1 LLTTAEV
8 ARRLDVQPA
17 TVYAYVS
24 RGLLTNVGGRR
35 ASRFA
40 QDEVDRLVRRGREGR
55 RPSGAIERIHTG
67 ITLLTEDGPAY
78 RGRPVAELLDR
89 PVEAVAHLL
98 WTGSLGAGEPF
109 GAPAELVD
117 VAARAAAALP
127 ASARLVD
134 RLRVAVAA
142 ASAVDPLRHDLDPAA
157 VVRRA
162 ETILALA
169 VDALARTASRPGD
182 AAGGTAPPVDQP
194 DAALAG
200 GADLLDGAALPD
212 GATLPDGTT
221 LPDGAAI
228 PDGATTDGATDAHGA
243 DPPGGGILSGA
254 AGLPGGGSLA
264 ARLWPALAGRRAT
277 PEQERLLNTVLIVLA
292 DHDLAVSTLAARVAA
307 SARANPYAVVSA
319 GLGAL
324 DGPQHGAAS
333 TLAHRF
339 LAEALTDPVGALAER
354 LRTGSPLPGFGHR
367 VYRTRD
373 PRTALVLDLL
383 GDGPVRAALDAVAAP
398 LAGRPDGFPNVDLAL
413 AAVVHA
419 HDLRPDAG
427 EAIFAVA
434 RTVGWIA
441 HAVEEYAEP
450 GLRFRAE
457 GVYTGPVPDGR
468 PNATLP

>member
-1 LLTTAEV
+1 MTRLLTTAEV
-8 ARRLDVQPA
+8 ARRLDVQTA

-40 QDEVDRLVRRGREGR
+40 QDEVERLVRRGREGR
-55 RPSGAIERIHTG
+55 RPSGAIERINTA
-67 ITLLTEDGPAY
+67 ITLLSDDGPAY
-78 RGRPVAELLDR
+78 RGRPVGELLGSSA
-89 PVEAVAHLL
+89 EAVAHLL
-98 WTGSLGAGEPF
+98 WTGALGPGEPF
-109 GAPAELVD
+109 RASAELVD
-117 VAARAAAALP
+117 AAAGAAGALP
-127 ASARLVD
+127 PSARLVD

-169 VDALARTASRPGD
+169 VDVLAEATGSERGHP
-182 AAGGTAPPVDQP
+182 AAAQSERGHPAAAQSERGHPAPAAVPGGT
-194 DAALAG
+194 
-200 GADLLDGAALPD
+200 
-212 GATLPDGTT
+212 
-221 LPDGAAI
+221 
-228 PDGATTDGATDAHGA
+228 
-243 DPPGGGILSGA
+243 
-254 AGLPGGGSLA
+254 LA

-277 PEQERLLNTVLIVLA
+277 PEQERLLNAVLVVLA

-354 LRTGSPLPGFGHR
+354 LRTGSPIPGFGHR

-383 GDGPVRAALDAVAAP
+383 GDGPVRAAVDAVAAP

>member
-1 LLTTAEV
+1 VTRLLTTAEV

-78 RGRPVAELLDR
+78 RGWPVAQLLDR
-89 PVEAVAHLL
+89 PVEAVAYLL
-98 WTGSLGAGEPF
+98 WTGSLGGGEPF

-117 VAARAAAALP
+117 VAARAAGALP

-169 VDALARTASRPGD
+169 VDALARTASHPGD
-182 AAGGTAPPVDQP
+182 AD
-194 DAALAG
+194 
-200 GADLLDGAALPD
+200 
-212 GATLPDGTT
+212 
-221 LPDGAAI
+221 
-228 PDGATTDGATDAHGA
+228 
-243 DPPGGGILSGA
+243 
-254 AGLPGGGSLA
+254 GGSLA

-277 PEQERLLNTVLIVLA
+277 PEQERLLNAVLIVLA

-339 LAEALTDPVGALAER
+339 LAEALTDPVAALAER
-354 LRTGSPLPGFGHR
+354 LRTGSPIPGFGHR
-367 VYRTRD
+367 VYRNRD
-373 PRTALVLDLL
+373 PRTALVLDRLA
-383 GDGPVRAALDAVAAP
+383 DGPVRAAVEAVAAP
-398 LAGRPDGFPNVDLAL
+398 LAGRPGGFPNVDLAL

-419 HDLRPDAG
+419 HGLRPDAG

-434 RTVGWIA
+434 RTAGWIA
-441 HAVEEYAEP
+441 HALEEYAEP

-457 GVYTGPVPDGR
+457 GVYTGPVPDGGR
-468 PNATLP
+468 VATLR

>member
-1 LLTTAEV
+1 VTRLLTTAEV

-98 WTGSLGAGEPF
+98 WTGSPGAGEPF

-117 VAARAAAALP
+117 VAAGAAGALP

-169 VDALARTASRPGD
+169 VDTLARTAPR
-182 AAGGTAPPVDQP
+182 
-194 DAALAG
+194 
-200 GADLLDGAALPD
+200 
-212 GATLPDGTT
+212 
-221 LPDGAAI
+221 
-228 PDGATTDGATDAHGA
+228 
-243 DPPGGGILSGA
+243 
-254 AGLPGGGSLA
+254 PGGGSLA
-264 ARLWPALAGRRAT
+264 ARLWPALAGHRAT
-277 PEQERLLNTVLIVLA
+277 PEQERLLNAVLIVLA

-339 LAEALTDPVGALAER
+339 LAEALIDPVGALAER

-383 GDGPVRAALDAVAAP
+383 GDGPVRAAVDAVAAP

-468 PNATLP
+468 PIATLP

>member
-1 LLTTAEV
+1 VKRLLTTAEV

-40 QDEVDRLVRRGREGR
+40 QDEVERLVRRGREGR
-55 RPSGAIERIHTG
+55 RPSGAIERINTG

-78 RGRPVAELLDR
+78 RGRPVGELLGASA
-89 PVEAVAHLL
+89 EAVAHLL
-98 WTGSLGAGEPF
+98 WTGSLGPGEPF
-109 GAPAELVD
+109 RASAGLVD
-117 VAARAAAALP
+117 VAAGAAGALP
-127 ASARLVD
+127 PSARLVD

-169 VDALARTASRPGD
+169 VDALARTAPRPSGAAPTDD
-182 AAGGTAPPVDQP
+182 AP
-194 DAALAG
+194 AG
-200 GADLLDGAALPD
+200 GAGRP
-212 GATLPDGTT
+212 
-221 LPDGAAI
+221 
-228 PDGATTDGATDAHGA
+228 
-243 DPPGGGILSGA
+243 
-254 AGLPGGGSLA
+254 GGSLA
-264 ARLWPALAGRRAT
+264 TRLWPALAGRRAT
-277 PEQERLLNTVLIVLA
+277 PEQERLLNTVLILLA

-354 LRTGSPLPGFGHR
+354 LRTGSPIPGFGHR

-383 GDGPVRAALDAVAAP
+383 GDGPVRAAVDAVAAP

-468 PNATLP
+468 PIATLP

>member
-1 LLTTAEV
+1 MTRLLTTAEV

-40 QDEVDRLVRRGREGR
+40 QDEVERLVRRGREGR
-55 RPSGAIERIHTG
+55 RPSGAIERINTG
-67 ITLLTEDGPAY
+67 ITLLTDDGPAY
-78 RGRPVAELLDR
+78 RGRPVGELLGSSA
-89 PVEAVAHLL
+89 EAVAHLL
-98 WTGSLGAGEPF
+98 WTGSLGPGEPF
-109 GAPAELVD
+109 RASAGLVD
-117 VAARAAAALP
+117 VAAGAAGALP
-127 ASARLVD
+127 PSARLVD

-169 VDALARTASRPGD
+169 VDALARTAPRPG
-182 AAGGTAPPVDQP
+182 P
-194 DAALAG
+194 AALDPA
-200 GADLLDGAALPD
+200 AAAPLDGVGRP
-212 GATLPDGTT
+212 
-221 LPDGAAI
+221 
-228 PDGATTDGATDAHGA
+228 
-243 DPPGGGILSGA
+243 
-254 AGLPGGGSLA
+254 GGSLA

-277 PEQERLLNTVLIVLA
+277 PEQERLLNAVLILLA

-324 DGPQHGAAS
+324 DGPRHGAAS

-339 LAEALTDPVGALAER
+339 LAEALTDPVAALAER
-354 LRTGSPLPGFGHR
+354 LRTGSPIPGFGHR

-383 GDGPVRAALDAVAAP
+383 GDGPVRAAVDAVAAP

>member
-1 LLTTAEV
+1 MTRLLTTAEV

-78 RGRPVAELLDR
+78 RGWPVAQLLDR
-89 PVEAVAHLL
+89 PVEAVAYLL

-109 GAPAELVD
+109 GPPAELVD

-221 LPDGAAI
+221 LPDGATM
-228 PDGATTDGATDAHGA
+228 DGAATDAHGA
-243 DPPGGGILSGA
+243 NPPGGGILSGA

-339 LAEALTDPVGALAER
+339 LAEALTDPVAALAER
-354 LRTGSPLPGFGHR
+354 LRTGSPIPGFGHR
-367 VYRTRD
+367 VYRNRD
-373 PRTALVLDLL
+373 PRTALVLDRLA
-383 GDGPVRAALDAVAAP
+383 DGPVRAAVEAVAAP
-398 LAGRPDGFPNVDLAL
+398 LAGRPGGFPNVDLAL

-419 HDLRPDAG
+419 HGLRPDAG

-441 HAVEEYAEP
+441 HALEEYAEP

-457 GVYTGPVPDGR
+457 GVYTGPVPDGGR
-468 PNATLP
+468 VATLR

>member
-1 LLTTAEV
+1 MTRLLTTAEV

-24 RGLLTNVGGRR
+24 RGLLINVGGRR

-40 QDEVDRLVRRGREGR
+40 QDEVERLVRRGRERR
-55 RPSGAIERIHTG
+55 RPSGAIERINTG

-78 RGRPVAELLDR
+78 RGRPVGELLGSSA
-89 PVEAVAHLL
+89 EAVAHLL
-98 WTGSLGAGEPF
+98 WTGSLGPGEPF
-109 GAPAELVD
+109 RASAGLVD
-117 VAARAAAALP
+117 VAAGAVGALP
-127 ASARLVD
+127 PSARLVD

-169 VDALARTASRPGD
+169 VDALARTAPRPSAVAPNPASAAPRDDAGD
-182 AAGGTAPPVDQP
+182 AAAPS
-194 DAALAG
+194 
-200 GADLLDGAALPD
+200 
-212 GATLPDGTT
+212 
-221 LPDGAAI
+221 GAAI
-228 PDGATTDGATDAHGA
+228 P
-243 DPPGGGILSGA
+243 SGA
-254 AGLPGGGSLA
+254 APTADADPHDDAAPHDGVGRPGGSLA

-277 PEQERLLNTVLIVLA
+277 PEQERLLDAVLILLA

-339 LAEALTDPVGALAER
+339 LAETLTDPVGALAER
-354 LRTGSPLPGFGHR
+354 LRTGSPIPGFGHR
-367 VYRTRD
+367 VYRNRD
-373 PRTALVLDLL
+373 PRTALVLDRLA
-383 GDGPVRAALDAVAAP
+383 DGPVRAAVEAVAAP
-398 LAGRPDGFPNVDLAL
+398 LAGRPGGFPNVDLAL

-419 HDLRPDAG
+419 HGLRPDAG

-434 RTVGWIA
+434 RTAGWIA
-441 HAVEEYAEP
+441 HALEEYAEP

-457 GVYTGPVPDGR
+457 GVYTGPVPDGGR
-468 PNATLP
+468 VATLR

>member
-40 QDEVDRLVRRGREGR
+40 QDEVERLVRRGREGR

-67 ITLLTEDGPAY
+67 ITLLTADGPAY
-78 RGRPVAELLDR
+78 RGRPVGELLGSSA
-89 PVEAVAHLL
+89 EAVAHLL
-98 WTGSLGAGEPF
+98 WTGSLGPGEPF
-109 GAPAELVD
+109 RASGELVD
-117 VAARAAAALP
+117 VAARAAGALP
-127 ASARLVD
+127 AAARLVD

-169 VDALARTASRPGD
+169 VDVLARTAPGPGD
-182 AAGGTAPPVDQP
+182 SATAAAPTD
-194 DAALAG
+194 DASALDDVG
-200 GADLLDGAALPD
+200 RP
-212 GATLPDGTT
+212 
-221 LPDGAAI
+221 
-228 PDGATTDGATDAHGA
+228 
-243 DPPGGGILSGA
+243 
-254 AGLPGGGSLA
+254 GGSLA
-264 ARLWPALAGRRAT
+264 ARLWPALAGHHAT
-277 PEQERLLNTVLIVLA
+277 LEQEGLLNGVLVVLA

-339 LAEALTDPVGALAER
+339 LAEALTDPVAALAER
-354 LRTGSPLPGFGHR
+354 LSTGSPIPGFGHR

-373 PRTALVLDLL
+373 PRAALVLDLL
-383 GDGPVRAALDAVAAP
+383 GDGPVRAAVDAVAAP
-398 LAGRPDGFPNVDLAL
+398 LAGRPDGFPNVDLGL

-419 HDLRPDAG
+419 HDLWPDAG

-441 HAVEEYAEP
+441 HALEEYAEP

>member
-1 LLTTAEV
+1 MTRLLTTAEV

-40 QDEVDRLVRRGREGR
+40 QDEVERLVRRGREGR

-67 ITLLTEDGPAY
+67 ITLLTADGPAY
-78 RGRPVAELLDR
+78 RGRPVGELLGSSA
-89 PVEAVAHLL
+89 EAVAHLL
-98 WTGSLGAGEPF
+98 WTGALGPGEPF
-109 GAPAELVD
+109 RASAELVD
-117 VAARAAAALP
+117 AAAGAGGALP
-127 ASARLVD
+127 PSARLVD

-169 VDALARTASRPGD
+169 VDALARTAPRPDDVAPNPASAAPRDD
-182 AAGGTAPPVDQP
+182 AGVAAAPS
-194 DAALAG
+194 
-200 GADLLDGAALPD
+200 
-212 GATLPDGTT
+212 
-221 LPDGAAI
+221 GAAI
-228 PDGATTDGATDAHGA
+228 P
-243 DPPGGGILSGA
+243 SGA
-254 AGLPGGGSLA
+254 APTDDASALDDVGRPGGSLA
-264 ARLWPALAGRRAT
+264 ARLWPALAGHHAT
-277 PEQERLLNTVLIVLA
+277 LEQEGLLNGVLVVLA

-339 LAEALTDPVGALAER
+339 LAEALTDPVAALAER
-354 LRTGSPLPGFGHR
+354 LRTGSPIPGFGHR

-383 GDGPVRAALDAVAAP
+383 GDGPVRAAVDAVAAP
-398 LAGRPDGFPNVDLAL
+398 LAGRPDGFPNVDLGL

-419 HDLRPDAG
+419 HDLWPDAG

-441 HAVEEYAEP
+441 HALEEYAEP

>member
-1 LLTTAEV
+1 MTRLLTTAGV

-35 ASRFA
+35 ASRLA

-109 GAPAELVD
+109 AAPVELVD
-117 VAARAAAALP
+117 VAVGAAAALP

-142 ASAVDPLRHDLDPAA
+142 AGAVDPLRHDLDPAA

-169 VDALARTASRPGD
+169 VDALARTAPR
-182 AAGGTAPPVDQP
+182 
-194 DAALAG
+194 
-200 GADLLDGAALPD
+200 
-212 GATLPDGTT
+212 
-221 LPDGAAI
+221 
-228 PDGATTDGATDAHGA
+228 
-243 DPPGGGILSGA
+243 
-254 AGLPGGGSLA
+254 PGGGSLA
-264 ARLWPALAGRRAT
+264 ARLWPALAGHRAT
-277 PEQERLLNTVLIVLA
+277 PEQERLLNAVLIVLA

-319 GLGAL
+319 GRGAL

-339 LAEALTDPVGALAER
+339 L
-354 LRTGSPLPGFGHR
+354 
-367 VYRTRD
+367 
-373 PRTALVLDLL
+373 
-383 GDGPVRAALDAVAAP
+383 
-398 LAGRPDGFPNVDLAL
+398 
-413 AAVVHA
+413 
-419 HDLRPDAG
+419 
-427 EAIFAVA
+427 
-434 RTVGWIA
+434 
-441 HAVEEYAEP
+441 
-450 GLRFRAE
+450 
-457 GVYTGPVPDGR
+457 
-468 PNATLP
+468 

>member
-1 LLTTAEV
+1 MTRLLTTAEV

-98 WTGSLGAGEPF
+98 WTGALGPGEPF
-109 GAPAELVD
+109 RASAELVD
-117 VAARAAAALP
+117 AAAGAAGALP
-127 ASARLVD
+127 PSARLVD

-169 VDALARTASRPGD
+169 VDVLAETTGSERGHP
-182 AAGGTAPPVDQP
+182 AAAQSEQGHPAAAQSERGHPAPAAVPGGT
-194 DAALAG
+194 
-200 GADLLDGAALPD
+200 
-212 GATLPDGTT
+212 
-221 LPDGAAI
+221 
-228 PDGATTDGATDAHGA
+228 
-243 DPPGGGILSGA
+243 
-254 AGLPGGGSLA
+254 LA

-277 PEQERLLNTVLIVLA
+277 PEQERLLNAVLIVLA

-354 LRTGSPLPGFGHR
+354 LRTGSPIPGFGHR

-383 GDGPVRAALDAVAAP
+383 GDGPVRAAVDAVAAP

>member
-1 LLTTAEV
+1 MHPSVRRSSTIVNIDTVNMMTRLLTTADV

-40 QDEVDRLVRRGREGR
+40 QDEVDRLARRGREGR
-55 RPSGAIERIHTG
+55 RPSGAIERIHTAL
-67 ITLLTEDGPAY
+67 TLLTDEGPVY
-78 RGRPVAELLDR
+78 RGHPVAELVAVAS
-89 PVEAVAHLL
+89 VESVAHLL
-98 WTGSLGAGEPF
+98 WTGSLGPGEPF
-109 GAPAELVD
+109 RAPAELVG
-117 VAARAAAALP
+117 VAAGAAGALP
-127 ASARLVD
+127 GSARLID

-142 ASAVDPLRHDLDPAA
+142 ASAVDPLRHDLDPTA
-157 VVRRA
+157 VVHRA
-162 ETILALA
+162 ETILATA
-169 VDALARTASRPGD
+169 VDTLSGGGPGSGGPGSGELQQGHIPATQPQQGAPAAMPRRLPTPADERGGDLAHRLW
-182 AAGGTAPPVDQP
+182 
-194 DAALAG
+194 AALAG
-200 GADLLDGAALPD
+200 RAPTPD
-212 GATLPDGTT
+212 Q
-221 LPDGAAI
+221 
-228 PDGATTDGATDAHGA
+228 
-243 DPPGGGILSGA
+243 
-254 AGLPGGGSLA
+254 
-264 ARLWPALAGRRAT
+264 ARLLT
-277 PEQERLLNTVLIVLA
+277 TVLIVLA

-339 LAEALTDPVGALAER
+339 LAEALDDPVAALAER
-354 LRTGSPLPGFGHR
+354 LRTGAPVPGFGHR

-373 PRTALVLDLL
+373 PRTDLVLDRL
-383 GDGPVRAALDAVAAP
+383 GDTPVRAAVDAVAAR
-398 LAGRPDGFPNVDLAL
+398 LAGRPGGFPNVDLAL

-434 RTVGWIA
+434 RMVGWIA
-441 HAVEEYAEP
+441 HALEEYAEP

-457 GVYTGPVPDGR
+457 GVYTGPVPGSSPAALDD
-468 PNATLP
+468 

>member
-1 LLTTAEV
+1 VTRLLTTAEV

-40 QDEVDRLVRRGREGR
+40 QDEVERLVRRGREGR
-55 RPSGAIERIHTG
+55 RPSGAIERINTA
-67 ITLLTEDGPAY
+67 ITLLSDDGPAY
-78 RGRPVAELLDR
+78 RGRPVGELLGSSA
-89 PVEAVAHLL
+89 EAVAHLL
-98 WTGSLGAGEPF
+98 WTGALGPGEPF
-109 GAPAELVD
+109 RASAELVD
-117 VAARAAAALP
+117 AAAGAAGALP
-127 ASARLVD
+127 PSARLVD

-169 VDALARTASRPGD
+169 VDVLAETTGSERGHP
-182 AAGGTAPPVDQP
+182 AAAQSEQGHPAAAQSERGHPAPAAVPGGT
-194 DAALAG
+194 
-200 GADLLDGAALPD
+200 
-212 GATLPDGTT
+212 
-221 LPDGAAI
+221 
-228 PDGATTDGATDAHGA
+228 
-243 DPPGGGILSGA
+243 
-254 AGLPGGGSLA
+254 LA

-277 PEQERLLNTVLIVLA
+277 PEQERLLNAVLIVLA

-354 LRTGSPLPGFGHR
+354 LRTGSPIPGFGHR

-383 GDGPVRAALDAVAAP
+383 GDGPVRAAVDAVAAP

>member
-1 LLTTAEV
+1 MTRLLTTAEV

-40 QDEVDRLVRRGREGR
+40 QDEVERLARRGTEAR
-55 RPSGAIERIHTG
+55 RPSGAIERIHTAV
-67 ITLLTEDGPAY
+67 TLLTDDGPAY
-78 RGRPVAELLDR
+78 RGRPVAELLGL

-98 WTGSLGAGEPF
+98 WTGALGP
-109 GAPAELVD
+109 GAPFRAPAGLVD
-117 VAARAAAALP
+117 VAAAAAGALP
-127 ASARLVD
+127 GSARLID

-157 VVRRA
+157 VVGRA
-162 ETILALA
+162 ETILTVA
-169 VDALARTASRPGD
+169 VDVLG
-182 AAGGTAPPVDQP
+182 AAGGGT
-194 DAALAG
+194 LAE
-200 GADLLDGAALPD
+200 
-212 GATLPDGTT
+212 
-221 LPDGAAI
+221 
-228 PDGATTDGATDAHGA
+228 
-243 DPPGGGILSGA
+243 
-254 AGLPGGGSLA
+254 
-264 ARLWPALAGRRAT
+264 RLWPALAGRPPT
-277 PEQERLLNTVLIVLA
+277 PEQERLLTAVLIVLA

-339 LAEALTDPVGALAER
+339 LAEALADPVAALAER
-354 LRTGSPLPGFGHR
+354 LRTGAPIPGFGHR
-367 VYRTRD
+367 VYRARD

-383 GDGPVRAALDAVAAP
+383 GDGPVRAAVDAVTTR
-398 LAGRPDGFPNVDLAL
+398 LAGRPGGFPNVDLAL

-441 HAVEEYAEP
+441 HALEEYAEP
-450 GLRFRAE
+450 GLRFRAD
-457 GVYTGPVPDGR
+457 GVYTGLIPDGSR
-468 PNATLP
+468 AATSR

>member
-1 LLTTAEV
+1 VTRLLTTAEV
-8 ARRLDVQPA
+8 ARRLDVQTA

-40 QDEVDRLVRRGREGR
+40 QDEVERLVRRGREGR
-55 RPSGAIERIHTG
+55 RPSGAIERINTA
-67 ITLLTEDGPAY
+67 ITLLSDDGPAY
-78 RGRPVAELLDR
+78 RGRPVGELLGSSA
-89 PVEAVAHLL
+89 EAVAHLL
-98 WTGSLGAGEPF
+98 WTGALGPGEPF
-109 GAPAELVD
+109 RASAELVD
-117 VAARAAAALP
+117 AAAGAAGALP
-127 ASARLVD
+127 PSARLVD

-169 VDALARTASRPGD
+169 VDVLAETTGSERGHP
-182 AAGGTAPPVDQP
+182 AAAQSEQGHPAAAQSERGHPAPAAVPGGT
-194 DAALAG
+194 
-200 GADLLDGAALPD
+200 
-212 GATLPDGTT
+212 
-221 LPDGAAI
+221 
-228 PDGATTDGATDAHGA
+228 
-243 DPPGGGILSGA
+243 
-254 AGLPGGGSLA
+254 LA

-277 PEQERLLNTVLIVLA
+277 PEQERLLNAVLIVLA

>member
-1 LLTTAEV
+1 M
-8 ARRLDVQPA
+8 
-17 TVYAYVS
+17 
-24 RGLLTNVGGRR
+24 
-35 ASRFA
+35 
-40 QDEVDRLVRRGREGR
+40 
-55 RPSGAIERIHTG
+55 
-67 ITLLTEDGPAY
+67 
-78 RGRPVAELLDR
+78 
-89 PVEAVAHLL
+89 
-98 WTGSLGAGEPF
+98 
-109 GAPAELVD
+109 
-117 VAARAAAALP
+117 
-127 ASARLVD
+127 
-134 RLRVAVAA
+134 
-142 ASAVDPLRHDLDPAA
+142 
-157 VVRRA
+157 
-162 ETILALA
+162 
-169 VDALARTASRPGD
+169 
-182 AAGGTAPPVDQP
+182 
-194 DAALAG
+194 
-200 GADLLDGAALPD
+200 
-212 GATLPDGTT
+212 
-221 LPDGAAI
+221 
-228 PDGATTDGATDAHGA
+228 
-243 DPPGGGILSGA
+243 
-254 AGLPGGGSLA
+254 LA

-277 PEQERLLNTVLIVLA
+277 PEQERLLNAVLIVLA

-468 PNATLP
+468 PIATLP

>member
-1 LLTTAEV
+1 MPRLLTTAEV

-40 QDEVDRLVRRGREGR
+40 QDEVERLVRRGREGR
-55 RPSGAIERIHTG
+55 RPSGAIERINTG

-78 RGRPVAELLDR
+78 RGRPVGELLGASA
-89 PVEAVAHLL
+89 EAVAHLL
-98 WTGSLGAGEPF
+98 WTGSLGPGEPF
-109 GAPAELVD
+109 RASAGLVD
-117 VAARAAAALP
+117 VAAGAAGALP
-127 ASARLVD
+127 PSARLVD

-169 VDALARTASRPGD
+169 VDALARTAPRPSAVAPNPASAAPRDDAGD
-182 AAGGTAPPVDQP
+182 AAAPS
-194 DAALAG
+194 
-200 GADLLDGAALPD
+200 
-212 GATLPDGTT
+212 
-221 LPDGAAI
+221 GAAI
-228 PDGATTDGATDAHGA
+228 P
-243 DPPGGGILSGA
+243 SGA
-254 AGLPGGGSLA
+254 ARTADADPHDDAAPHDGVGRPGGSLA

-277 PEQERLLNTVLIVLA
+277 PEQERLLDAVLILLA

-339 LAEALTDPVGALAER
+339 LAETLTDPVGALAER
-354 LRTGSPLPGFGHR
+354 LRTGSPIPGFGHR

-383 GDGPVRAALDAVAAP
+383 GDGPVRAAVDAVAAP

>member
-1 LLTTAEV
+1 MTRLLTTAEV
-8 ARRLDVQPA
+8 ARRLDVQTA

-40 QDEVDRLVRRGREGR
+40 QDEVERLVRRGREGR
-55 RPSGAIERIHTG
+55 RPSGAIERINTA
-67 ITLLTEDGPAY
+67 ITLLSDDGPAY
-78 RGRPVAELLDR
+78 RGRPVGELLGSSA
-89 PVEAVAHLL
+89 EAVAHLL
-98 WTGSLGAGEPF
+98 WTGALGPGEPF
-109 GAPAELVD
+109 RASAELVD
-117 VAARAAAALP
+117 AAAGAAGALP
-127 ASARLVD
+127 PSARLVD

-169 VDALARTASRPGD
+169 VDVLAETTGSERGHP
-182 AAGGTAPPVDQP
+182 AAAQSEQGHPAAAQSERGHPAPAAVPGGT
-194 DAALAG
+194 
-200 GADLLDGAALPD
+200 
-212 GATLPDGTT
+212 
-221 LPDGAAI
+221 
-228 PDGATTDGATDAHGA
+228 
-243 DPPGGGILSGA
+243 
-254 AGLPGGGSLA
+254 LA

-277 PEQERLLNTVLIVLA
+277 PEQERLLNAVLIVLA

-354 LRTGSPLPGFGHR
+354 LRTGSPIPGFGHR

-383 GDGPVRAALDAVAAP
+383 GDGPVRAAVDAVAAP